1 MRKHGAVALYTRLC
15 IFRKMGK
22 SDGFEI
28 MCDSCGADLSNL
40 VSIKCAE
47 CKDEYDLCVPCFA
60 KGASTKTHKPYHDYI
75 VIEQQ
80 AYPIFCN
87 DWGADEE
94 LLMIDGLEQFG
105 MGSWE
110 DIAEHVGRRSKEEV
124 EKHYK
129 QVYLQSPN
137 YPMPHIVDHPLLDDM
152 SDFMERRRNR
162 LEKFNAHQQLL
173 RSEQQQQKGALAS
186 IPACH
191 EIQGYMPGRLEF
203 ETEIENDAEMV
214 IKNLLFEPD
223 DTELDVQQKLT
234 VLSIYNSRLE
244 RRTERKRVILAH
256 GLLEYRKLAAVDKK
270 RGKEEREL
278 YNRLKPFVRVLPP
291 DEFQR
296 FTEDVIAEQQYRHRI
311 AELQEYRQNG
321 IRTLEEARKYEKDK
335 QLRHIAIFRTSQ
347 PPVPQRPSYFEQL
360 LQNGHGSLADEEP
373 GTFKIKKIS
382 GVAPLDV
389 SHAPSVDLLSP
400 QERQLCTQLRIVP
413 KSYLAIKEGVLQAVV
428 QNQGASQRKMVR
440 ELLPHLDDQRV
451 GRIYDFFVAQNWIS

>member
-1 MRKHGAVALYTRLC
+1 
-15 IFRKMGK
+15 MGK
-22 SDGFEI
+22 SEGFEI

-47 CKDEYDLCVPCFA
+47 CEDEYDLCVPCFA
-60 KGASTKTHKPYHDYI
+60 KGASTKSHKPYHDYI

-110 DIAEHVGRRSKEEV
+110 DIAEHIGRRSKEEV

-129 QVYLQSPN
+129 SVYLNSPN
-137 YPMPHIVDHPLLDDM
+137 YPMPYIVDSPLLDDM

-162 LEKFNAHQQLL
+162 LEKFNAHQLLL
-173 RSEQQQQKGALAS
+173 RSDQQQQKGVLAS

-203 ETEIENDAEMV
+203 ETEIENEAEMV

-223 DTELDVQQKLT
+223 DTELDIEQKLA

-244 RRTERKRVILAH
+244 RRTERKRIILAH
-256 GLLEYRKLAAVDKK
+256 GLLEYRKLAAIDKK
-270 RGKEEREL
+270 RSKEEREL
-278 YNRLKPFVRVLPP
+278 YNRLKPFVRVLPA

-296 FTEDVIAEQQYRHRI
+296 FTEDVIAEQLYRHRI

-321 IRTLEEARKYEKDK
+321 IKSLEEAKKYEKDK
-335 QLRHIAIFRTSQ
+335 QLRHLAIFRTSQ
-347 PPVPQRPSYFEQL
+347 PPVPQRHSYFEQY
-360 LQNGHGSLADEEP
+360 LQTSNNSGVTEEDL
-373 GTFKIKKIS
+373 TNLKIKKMT

-389 SHAPSVDLLSP
+389 SHAPCADLLSP
-400 QERQLCTQLRIVP
+400 QERLLCTQLRIVP
-413 KSYLAIKEGVLQAVV
+413 KSYLAIKEGILQAVV
-428 QNQGASQRKMVR
+428 INPGQSQRKMVR
-440 ELLPHLDDQRV
+440 DLFPHIDDQRL
-451 GRIYDFFVAQNWIS
+451 GRIYEFFVAQNWVS